1 MTDLQDTKTDADGN
15 AARWHALG
23 ADEALR
29 ALETPPDGLDEAGV
43 RARLARFGP
52 NRLPE
57 PKRRGLLARIGAQ
70 FNSVLIYILLAAA
83 AISGAMG
90 HGLDA
95 AVILV
100 VVIVQATLGLVQEGK
115 AERAL
120 EAIRGMLAPVSSVL
134 RDGTRRA
141 IPSGDLVP
149 GDLVILEPGD
159 KVPADLRIVRAKGLR
174 LQEAALTGESVPVDK
189 GTEPVDADAMLADRT
204 SIAYAGTIVAAGQ
217 GMGAVVA
224 TGGRTEL
231 GRISRLVEDGQ
242 TLVTPLLRKMNVFAR
257 WLTAAIL
264 VVAVL
269 VFAFGVGVRG
279 LSASELFMTVVA
291 LVVAAIPEA
300 LPIILTVTLA
310 IGVQRMARRHAI
322 VRRLPAVE
330 TLGSVSIVC
339 TDKTGTLTR
348 NEMTVRSIATA
359 AGLVAVEGVG
369 YAPHGGF
376 SRDGHALLPEGLPV
390 LTEMARGA
398 ILCNDAALRER
409 DGQWMVRGDPM
420 EGALLVF
427 GVKAGLDIE
436 AERKSSPRTD
446 EIPFDAEHRFMAT
459 LHHDHAGTG
468 SLYVKGAPERVLEMC
483 THQRGPQG
491 DEPLLPAGWHA
502 RIEAMASQGQRVL
515 AVAVRPTDVDHRD
528 LQFRDVDGGMTL
540 LGLYGLIDPPREE
553 AVAAVAECLAAGI
566 RVKMITGDHGAT
578 ARAIAG
584 QLGLRNTRDVL
595 TGRDLDA
602 LDPAELAARAA
613 DVDVFA
619 RTSPEHKLRL
629 VEALQSRGRIVAM
642 TGDGVNDVPA
652 LRRADIGVAMGRHGT
667 EAAKEAAEM
676 VLADDNFASIDAAVR
691 EGRTVYDNLKKSI
704 VFLLP
709 INGGESAALIAAILA
724 GVTLPITPLQI
735 LWVNMVSSSLLAL
748 SIAFEPSE
756 PDVMR
761 RPPRP
766 ASEPLLSGFLLWRIA
781 FVSTLFMIGVFG
793 IFLWTRAQG
802 ATLEEARTY
811 AANTLVVMEV
821 FYLFSVRRL
830 QLPSFTLEGVRG
842 TPAVLGALAAVIALQ
857 LVFTYA
863 PFMEHFFDTRPVDLA
878 HGVWII
884 GIGIAT
890 FAVLEIEKS
899 VVRWA
904 ARRRARS
911 DGSEAAAAG

>member
-1 MTDLQDTKTDADGN
+1 
-15 AARWHALG
+15 
-23 ADEALR
+23 
-29 ALETPPDGLDEAGV
+29 
-43 RARLARFGP
+43 
-52 NRLPE
+52 
-57 PKRRGLLARIGAQ
+57 
-70 FNSVLIYILLAAA
+70 
-83 AISGAMG
+83 
-90 HGLDA
+90 
-95 AVILV
+95 
-100 VVIVQATLGLVQEGK
+100 
-115 AERAL
+115 
-120 EAIRGMLAPVSSVL
+120 
-134 RDGTRRA
+134 
-141 IPSGDLVP
+141 
-149 GDLVILEPGD
+149 
-159 KVPADLRIVRAKGLR
+159 
-174 LQEAALTGESVPVDK
+174 
-189 GTEPVDADAMLADRT
+189 
-204 SIAYAGTIVAAGQ
+204 
-217 GMGAVVA
+217 
-224 TGGRTEL
+224 
-231 GRISRLVEDGQ
+231 
-242 TLVTPLLRKMNVFAR
+242 
-257 WLTAAIL
+257 
-264 VVAVL
+264 
-269 VFAFGVGVRG
+269 
-279 LSASELFMTVVA
+279 
-291 LVVAAIPEA
+291 
-300 LPIILTVTLA
+300 
-310 IGVQRMARRHAI
+310 
-322 VRRLPAVE
+322 
-330 TLGSVSIVC
+330 
-339 TDKTGTLTR
+339 
-348 NEMTVRSIATA
+348 
-359 AGLVAVEGVG
+359 
-369 YAPHGGF
+369 
-376 SRDGHALLPEGLPV
+376 
-390 LTEMARGA
+390 
-398 ILCNDAALRER
+398 
-409 DGQWMVRGDPM
+409 
-420 EGALLVF
+420 
-427 GVKAGLDIE
+427 
-436 AERKSSPRTD
+436 
-446 EIPFDAEHRFMAT
+446 
-459 LHHDHAGTG
+459 
-468 SLYVKGAPERVLEMC
+468 
-483 THQRGPQG
+483 
-491 DEPLLPAGWHA
+491 
-502 RIEAMASQGQRVL
+502 
-515 AVAVRPTDVDHRD
+515 
-528 LQFRDVDGGMTL
+528 MTL